1 MTFQTKIIAAL
12 VACLLLCRSELPAQA
27 SVNSNRVD
35 VTLSATVMQS
45 ITVTL
50 PNVAVAFGV
59 VTPGTTNAAPLGQN
73 LAITTAWNLNP
84 GQTVKLYAYFDNA
97 ASALTG
103 TLYGDLIPTSE
114 VSATFNGGSVQGFTS
129 VSPFTTGSTA
139 MTLYSVPV
147 TLSNTTN
154 TRTDSLAMT
163 LNLTNHT
170 TLKADAYT
178 GTLHVQA
185 QAL

>member
-1 MTFQTKIIAAL
+1 MTLKNKFIVSI
-12 VACLLLCRSELPAQA
+12 VSGMLLCTTRTFAQA
-27 SVNSNRVD
+27 GVNSNRVD
-35 VTLSATVMQS
+35 VSLAATVLQS
-45 ITVTL
+45 ISVVI

-73 LAITTAWNLNP
+73 LAITTVWNLNS

-103 TLYGDLIPTSE
+103 ALYGDLIPTSE

-147 TLSNTTN
+147 TLTNTAT
-154 TRTDSLAMT
+154 TRTDSLALT